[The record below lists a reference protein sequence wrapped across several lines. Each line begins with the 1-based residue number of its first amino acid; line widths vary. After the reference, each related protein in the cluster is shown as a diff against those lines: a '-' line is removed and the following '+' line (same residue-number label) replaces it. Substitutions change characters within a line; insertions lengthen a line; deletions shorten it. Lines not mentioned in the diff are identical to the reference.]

1 MSADILIAQ
10 LVAQTANAGFVEG
23 GVVRVKDPAALLA
36 ALQDMRAEIERLRAA
51 LAETRGQATELAIDA
66 VVMTGLVDGVSPGSG
81 WQQRI
86 RDYCAR
92 FGGKI

>member
-51 LAETRGQATELAIDA
+51 LATALETLENISDNGGDTLTIEDA
-66 VVMTGLVDGVSPGSG
+66 V
-81 WQQRI
+81 RI
-86 RDYCAR
+86 ADAALAR
-92 FGGKI
+92 IGGKT